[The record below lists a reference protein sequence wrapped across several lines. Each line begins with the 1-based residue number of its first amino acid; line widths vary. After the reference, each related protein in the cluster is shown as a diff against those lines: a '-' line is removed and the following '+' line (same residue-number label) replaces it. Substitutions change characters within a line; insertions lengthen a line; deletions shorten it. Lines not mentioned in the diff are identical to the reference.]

1 MNMRHPLAN
10 ARGLGS
16 AKSGTSHWWG
26 QRVTALLLI
35 PLVIW
40 MLYVLITYAN
50 QPYQVLQ
57 VFFSHSY
64 NSILAI
70 LLILAML
77 RHAQLG
83 MQVVIEDYVHSQ
95 PLEIILQLLVKLC
108 ALTGAITGVLAVI
121 RLALQG

>member
-1 MNMRHPLAN
+1 MKMRHPLAH

-40 MLYVLITYAN
+40 MLYVVIVYAG
-50 QPYQVLQ
+50 QPFQVIQ
-57 VFFSHSY
+57 DFFSQTI

-70 LLILAML
+70 LLVLTML

-95 PLEIILQLLVKLC
+95 PLETILQLLVKLF
-108 ALTGAITGVLAVI
+108 AFAGAVTGVLAVI
-121 RLALQG
+121 RLALQ

>member
-1 MNMRHPLAN
+1 MKMRHPLAH

-40 MLYVLITYAN
+40 MLYVIIVYAG
-50 QPYQVLQ
+50 QPFQVIQ
-57 VFFSHSY
+57 TFFGHTI

-70 LLILAML
+70 LLILSML

-95 PLEIILQLLVKLC
+95 PLETILQLLVKLF
-108 ALTGAITGVLAVI
+108 AFAGAVTGVLAVI
-121 RLALQG
+121 RLALQ

>member
-1 MNMRHPLAN
+1 MKMRHPLAQ

-40 MLYVLITYAN
+40 MLYVVIVYTG
-50 QPYQVLQ
+50 QPYQVIQ
-57 VFFSHSY
+57 VFFSHSV

-83 MQVVIEDYVHSQ
+83 MQVVIEDYVHTQ
-95 PLEIILQLLVKLC
+95 PLETILQLLVKLF
-108 ALTGAITGVLAVI
+108 AFVGAITDVLAVI
-121 RLALQG
+121 RLALQ

>member
-1 MNMRHPLAN
+1 MKMRHPLAH

-40 MLYVLITYAN
+40 MLYVVIVYAG
-50 QPYQVLQ
+50 QPFQVIQ
-57 VFFSHSY
+57 TFFRQTI

-70 LLILAML
+70 LLVLTML

-95 PLEIILQLLVKLC
+95 PLETILQLLVKLF
-108 ALTGAITGVLAVI
+108 AFAGAVTGVLAVI
-121 RLALQG
+121 RLAVQ

>member
-1 MNMRHPLAN
+1 MKMRHPLAH

-40 MLYVLITYAN
+40 MLYVVIVYAG
-50 QPYQVLQ
+50 QPYQVIQL
-57 VFFSHSY
+57 FFSQTI
-64 NSILAI
+64 NSILAT
-70 LLILAML
+70 LLILTLL

-95 PLEIILQLLVKLC
+95 PLETILQLLVKLF
-108 ALTGAITGVLAVI
+108 AFAGAVTGVLAVI
-121 RLALQG
+121 RLALQ